1 MYIYIY
7 TKRVLWP
14 LFHAEFIYVRF
25 KETRRTLLCSGTRK
39 FSDIHERVKKKKDR
53 RQILRPSRVSRECLN
68 VVYFTCVHMY
78 FVRSMSS
85 RIIGRKVWSNPLGE
99 DFWGW
104 FSPVD
109 DNSLRVEIFGYRSNG
124 IMQTENIFY
133 IFFSLIE
140 RTKNIYIYC
149 ISLLYWNLWTA
160 LKLFQI
166 LSIIRIE
173 KYSPFKLNLWKRN
186 DAKKIFLNSN
196 WISIK

>member
-1 MYIYIY
+1 MYTILCNIHDIIVYSVYIYIY

-140 RTKNIYIYC
+140 RSKNIYILHFS
-149 ISLLYWNLWTA
+149 SLLKPLNSIETIPNFEYNSYW
-160 LKLFQI
+160 
-166 LSIIRIE
+166 
-173 KYSPFKLNLWKRN
+173 
-186 DAKKIFLNSN
+186 KIF
-196 WISIK
+196 SI

>member
-1 MYIYIY
+1 MQSLY
-7 TKRVLWP
+7 TYVLRNEEDAFVFRDAQV
-14 LFHAEFIYVRF
+14 LRH
-25 KETRRTLLCSGTRK
+25 TRTC
-39 FSDIHERVKKKKDR
+39 KKKKDR

-140 RTKNIYIYC
+140 RTKNIYIY
-149 ISLLYWNLWTA
+149 IAFLFFIETFEQHWN
-160 LKLFQI
+160 
-166 LSIIRIE
+166 
-173 KYSPFKLNLWKRN
+173 YSKFWV
-186 DAKKIFLNSN
+186 
-196 WISIK
+196 